1 MRRILS
7 LPLALTALAL
17 SLAACGGDADTPAPS
32 HTPPPSPPPAETA
45 QPSPPP
51 AAQPVTESA
60 PAPDETARLRIVNAS
75 RDLPRVSVYLDDLPI
90 AAALRP
96 GDYQQSP
103 QKVPAGDHA
112 LRVVPTGDESAPAL
126 LEAPVS
132 LPARTVQVIVLT
144 GRAGDFRLI
153 VASEDTSPLP
163 ATAARLRVVHALPD
177 TGTLSVQDAQR
188 TIISG
193 LTFGE
198 VSDAVTLAEKGHDL
212 TLLAAD
218 APLAEF
224 SFYGMARYAYTVI
237 LFPHPDADTEPG
249 GVARVE
255 LRSRVEDEAQVR
267 LMHASPDL
275 PPVDVYLDEV
285 SLAANLAYRTASA
298 WTTQRAATYQLRLL
312 PAGEPDA
319 TPILIKQIA
328 LRADET
334 ASLVLL
340 GTQDRLRIAAI
351 AEDLSPTPVNAARL
365 IFVNA
370 APDTVSVRVSTYSG
384 EIPGLRPVPFGAASR
399 PLAYHAGIAAFVV
412 ETGSADSPREIDL
425 LPEREW
431 RAGTVYAV
439 IITDTPNAPPVV
451 LETETGVGD
460 TILAA
465 EGVVPLDSAPPS
477 ASGWGPGARVF
488 AVRLVNALAD
498 ETPVDFVADGALLFE
513 SVIPG
518 TATAYHDLGAP
529 PDRLEIRQAANGA
542 ALFNEAMS
550 LPPAPEGTYLTLY
563 VYRERDAVRLQ
574 AAPDRALTVPDG
586 YALLRVFH
594 AAPDAPA
601 LRVVRAPAPTPS
613 PTPPA
618 SPDAP
623 TATSPP
629 PEYVPPA
636 SEEEEAAARAPDILL
651 DSTDFGMTVDP
662 VLVPAGSADLRIVE
676 RVSVQE
682 VGALAVTLAPRTA
695 YELILLPDGSGQG
708 VRAVLVAHRR

>member
-1 MRRILS
+1 
-7 LPLALTALAL
+7 
-17 SLAACGGDADTPAPS
+17 
-32 HTPPPSPPPAETA
+32 
-45 QPSPPP
+45 
-51 AAQPVTESA
+51 
-60 PAPDETARLRIVNAS
+60 
-75 RDLPRVSVYLDDLPI
+75 
-90 AAALRP
+90 
-96 GDYQQSP
+96 
-103 QKVPAGDHA
+103 
-112 LRVVPTGDESAPAL
+112 
-126 LEAPVS
+126 
-132 LPARTVQVIVLT
+132 
-144 GRAGDFRLI
+144 
-153 VASEDTSPLP
+153 
-163 ATAARLRVVHALPD
+163 
-177 TGTLSVQDAQR
+177 
-188 TIISG
+188 
-193 LTFGE
+193 
-198 VSDAVTLAEKGHDL
+198 
-212 TLLAAD
+212 
-218 APLAEF
+218 
-224 SFYGMARYAYTVI
+224 
-237 LFPHPDADTEPG
+237 
-249 GVARVE
+249 
-255 LRSRVEDEAQVR
+255 
-267 LMHASPDL
+267 
-275 PPVDVYLDEV
+275 
-285 SLAANLAYRTASA
+285 
-298 WTTQRAATYQLRLL
+298 
-312 PAGEPDA
+312 
-319 TPILIKQIA
+319 
-328 LRADET
+328 
-334 ASLVLL
+334 
-340 GTQDRLRIAAI
+340 
-351 AEDLSPTPVNAARL
+351 
-365 IFVNA
+365 
-370 APDTVSVRVSTYSG
+370 
-384 EIPGLRPVPFGAASR
+384 
-399 PLAYHAGIAAFVV
+399 
-412 ETGSADSPREIDL
+412 
-425 LPEREW
+425 
-431 RAGTVYAV
+431 
-439 IITDTPNAPPVV
+439 
-451 LETETGVGD
+451 
-460 TILAA
+460 

-676 RVSVQE
+676 RVSAQE